1 MKLKHVLLGLSFFV
15 SALSFAQQVKKEVLF
30 TIDGKPYYTDE
41 FIRVYNK
48 NLDLVKDDSQKDLN
62 NYLDLFIGYKLKVQ
76 KANKLGL
83 QEGQN
88 YKNELKS
95 YRNQLSRNYVTDT
108 KVTQELVDEAYARSL
123 KEVKASHILF
133 LVDENAAPADTL
145 KAYNKAM
152 DARKKLLAGADF
164 GKLAAEV
171 SEDPSAKENQGDL
184 GYFSAFRMVYA
195 FENGAYNTKKGE
207 VSKPVRSRFGYHLI
221 KVTDVRDNRGEVT
234 VAHIMIGKKD
244 ADKAKK
250 TIDDIYQKLKQGEDF
265 AELAKQF
272 SEDKSSAENGGKLN
286 RFGSGELSSAEF
298 EQVAFS
304 LTNPGDFSAP
314 FQTDFGWHIVKLI
327 EKHTVKPKADVQADF
342 ENRIRRDDRSRRITE
357 SQNVKLRKKY
367 SIKKDTKVYAA
378 TVKVLTDKLYTQA
391 WEMPKEGDFT
401 QTILT
406 INNDRKVPAKA
417 FLDYVSARQR
427 GELTVK
433 PLSRL
438 GDVLFEDFINT
449 QLNEYYNDNLE
460 GEFPEF
466 AVVMEEYRD
475 GLLLFELMEK
485 EIWEKAKTDSIGLEQ
500 YYNAHRDAYQWKDRI
515 EGDMYS
521 TKNEAAAKSAR
532 KLLKKG
538 KSAEDIKKELNKDGK
553 VEIMERSG
561 TFELESDVLPKQDKW
576 KTGITDILKK
586 GDYYYVVNVKKVAP
600 KGTKSL
606 EEAKGKVVNDYQQY
620 LESKW
625 VSDLKGEFNVQVN
638 RNVFENVKRQL
649 NQK

>member
-15 SALSFAQQVKKEVLF
+15 SALTFAQQAKKEVLF

-62 NYLDLFIGYKLKVQ
+62 NYLDLYIGYKLKVQ

-83 QEGQN
+83 QEGQQ

-108 KVTQELVDEAYARSL
+108 KVTQELIDEAYARSL
-123 KEVKASHILF
+123 KEIKASHILF

-152 DARKKLLAGADF
+152 DIRRKILSGGNFDE
-164 GKLAAEV
+164 LAAQY
-171 SEDPSAKENQGDL
+171 SEDPSAKENKGDL
-184 GYFSAFRMVYA
+184 GWFSAFRMVYA

-207 VSKPVRSRFGYHLI
+207 VSKPVRSRFGYHII
-221 KVTDVRDNRGEVT
+221 KVADIRDNRGEVT
-234 VAHIMIGKKD
+234 VAHIMITKQKD
-244 ADKAKK
+244 GAKTK
-250 TIDDIYQKLKQGEDF
+250 IDEIYQKLKQGEDF
-265 AELAKQF
+265 AEVAKQF
-272 SEDKSSAENGGKLN
+272 SDDKSSAENGGKLN
-286 RFGSGELSSAEF
+286 KFGSGELSSEEF

-304 LTNPGDFSAP
+304 MNKPGEFSAP
-314 FQTDFGWHIVKLI
+314 FETQFGWHIVKLI
-327 EKHTVKPKADVQADF
+327 EKNGVKPKADVQADF
-342 ENRIRRDDRSRRITE
+342 ENRVRRDDRSRRITE
-357 SQNVKLRKKY
+357 SQNDKLKKKY
-367 SIKKDTKVYAA
+367 TYKKDAKVYAA
-378 TVKVLTDKLYTQA
+378 ATKALNEKIYTQA
-391 WEMPKEGDFT
+391 WEVPKEGDYS

-406 INNDRKVPAKA
+406 INNDKKVPAKA
-417 FLDYVSARQR
+417 YLDYAFARQR
-427 GELTVK
+427 GELTAQ

-438 GDVLFEDFINT
+438 ASLLFEDFVND
-449 QLNEYYNDNLE
+449 QLNQYYDENLE
-460 GEFPEF
+460 GEFPDF

-485 EIWEKAKTDSIGLEQ
+485 EIWEKAKTDSTGLEQ
-500 YYNAHRDAYQWKDRI
+500 YFNTHRESYQWKDRI
-515 EGDMYS
+515 EGDVFS
-521 TKNEAAAKSAR
+521 SKNEAAAKSAR

-553 VEIMERSG
+553 VDIIEKTG
-561 TFELESDVLPKQDKW
+561 TFELDGDVLPKQDKW
-576 KTGITDILKK
+576 KTGVTDVLKK
-586 GDYYYVVNVKKVAP
+586 GDYYYVVNVKKVSP
-600 KGTKSL
+600 KGPKTL
-606 EEAKGKVVNDYQQY
+606 DEAKGRVINDYQQY

-625 VSDLKGEFNVQVN
+625 VTDLNSEFKVQVD
-638 RNVFENVKRQL
+638 RNVFENVKKQL